1 MIVDARFE
9 KFLNSLPNPLQ
20 LNDMRTMK
28 NDKFD
33 QMRDLLSAFVG
44 SPILRIIKDNLEVL
58 ELDPDVFDLVYEG
71 FWDLY
76 TFKNAQLRDISARK
90 LQSWIQRVKLTSG
103 PDRSSGEA
111 NEEAEVENEGE
122 DDAEE
127 EKEEKPQDNSAKP
140 QEEDVYD
147 PATCVVRLRI
157 PKVPVEPEVDDEGNP
172 IDVEVVESDLDDIP
186 FEDRCL

>member
-111 NEEAEVENEGE
+111 NEEAEVENEG

-140 QEEDVYD
+140 QEKDVYD

-157 PKVPVEPEVDDEGNP
+157 PKVPVEPEMDDEGNP

-186 FEDRCL
+186 FEDRCP

>member
-76 TFKNAQLRDISARK
+76 TFQ
-90 LQSWIQRVKLTSG
+90 
-103 PDRSSGEA
+103 
-111 NEEAEVENEGE
+111 
-122 DDAEE
+122 
-127 EKEEKPQDNSAKP
+127 
-140 QEEDVYD
+140 
-147 PATCVVRLRI
+147 
-157 PKVPVEPEVDDEGNP
+157 
-172 IDVEVVESDLDDIP
+172 
-186 FEDRCL
+186 